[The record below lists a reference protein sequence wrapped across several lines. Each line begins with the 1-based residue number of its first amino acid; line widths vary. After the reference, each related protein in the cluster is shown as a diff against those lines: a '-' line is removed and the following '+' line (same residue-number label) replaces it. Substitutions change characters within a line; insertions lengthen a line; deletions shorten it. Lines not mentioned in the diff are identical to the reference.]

1 MANLGATMQVY
12 LNDLIKNLEEM
23 RDKRDS
29 LRNQIIEEEEERVRI
44 EKELAVLT
52 DRLERITGT
61 HLSDSKEVL
70 IFY

>member
-44 EKELAVLT
+44 EKELTVLT

-61 HLSDSKEVL
+61 
-70 IFY
+70 

>member
-1 MANLGATMQVY
+1 MHGATIQAY

-29 LRNQIIEEEEERVRI
+29 LKGQIIEEEEERMRI

-52 DRLERITGT
+52 DRLERISGNSLTYF
-61 HLSDSKEVL
+61 S
-70 IFY
+70 F

>member
-1 MANLGATMQVY
+1 MQVY

-44 EKELAVLT
+44 EKELTVLT

-61 HLSDSKEVL
+61 YISESKEIL

>member
-1 MANLGATMQVY
+1 MAMHGATIQAY

-29 LRNQIIEEEEERVRI
+29 LKSQIIEEEEERTRI

-52 DRLERITGT
+52 DRLERISGISFE
-61 HLSDSKEVL
+61 L
-70 IFY
+70 